1 MDRTNDTQTLLK
13 ETKKVFGFLQESYH
27 RFIDPE
33 DFVSAIQQYD
43 GTPIDIHNQMD
54 VDEFYNL
61 LFDRLEAQLLDGDA
75 KKEFREFYGGQ
86 LVQQIKS
93 KECNHISERLESF
106 SAIQLDI
113 KGKRCLEESLQTYI
127 EGEVLEGGESQ
138 LFPVFDQSLTASD
151 NKYKCSTCD
160 SHVDAVKRCVASAP
174 SAHKY

>member
-1 MDRTNDTQTLLK
+1 MNTGFRHFLMDAAIEYPDDKQLLLK
-13 ETKKVFGFLQESYH
+13 ETKKVFGFLQESYR

-43 GTPIDIHNQMD
+43 GGPIDVHNQMD

-61 LFDRLEAQLLDGDA
+61 LFDRMEAQLLDSAA
-75 KKEFREFYGGQ
+75 KKQFREFYGGQ

-93 KECNHISERLESF
+93 KECDHISERLESF

-127 EGEVLEGGESQ
+127 EGEVLEGG
-138 LFPVFDQSLTASD
+138 
-151 NKYKCSTCD
+151 KY
-160 SHVDAVKRCVASAP
+160 
-174 SAHKY
+174 